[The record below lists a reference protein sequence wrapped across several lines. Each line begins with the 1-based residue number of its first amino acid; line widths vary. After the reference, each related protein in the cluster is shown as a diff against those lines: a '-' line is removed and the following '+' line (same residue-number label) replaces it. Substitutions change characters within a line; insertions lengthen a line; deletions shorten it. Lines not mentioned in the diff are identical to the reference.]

1 MGRVGEGA
9 DPLEWRLV
17 SGRLGSLAGLYEGT
31 PLETALRNRTVA
43 ILGPVLRR
51 IGMTAQPGESPLV
64 TNLRESLVYRLG
76 AAGDGQV
83 LAQARSYVAQLKT
96 NPTAIPPAI
105 RAPVLST
112 FATYATPADW
122 DALLALTQAETNPVT
137 KNRYVSLLGAAEDD
151 AVATRALAL
160 LKTDTFTAPQ
170 KAALL
175 RAISGSHPD
184 MAFDWAVANHTLV
197 DSFIE
202 ESSRSGFIVG
212 LGGGSSDPKMP
223 GKIESFAQTL
233 PETSR
238 APARRVISGIAVRKA
253 AAERLRPAVETWL
266 KSGK

>member
-9 DPLEWRLV
+9 DPLEWQLV
-17 SGRLGSLAGLYEGT
+17 SGRLGSPAGLYEGT

-122 DALLALTQAETNPVT
+122 DALLALTQAETNPVA

-160 LKTDTFTAPQ
+160 LKTDTFTAPRRRRCCGRFR
-170 KAALL
+170 AAIPIWHSIG
-175 RAISGSHPD
+175 RWRTTRWS
-184 MAFDWAVANHTLV
+184 MA
-197 DSFIE
+197 
-202 ESSRSGFIVG
+202 SS
-212 LGGGSSDPKMP
+212 
-223 GKIESFAQTL
+223 
-233 PETSR
+233 
-238 APARRVISGIAVRKA
+238 RKA
-253 AAERLRPAVETWL
+253 AVRASSSVWAEARPTPRCRARSKASRRRSRKPRVRRRVV
-266 KSGK
+266 